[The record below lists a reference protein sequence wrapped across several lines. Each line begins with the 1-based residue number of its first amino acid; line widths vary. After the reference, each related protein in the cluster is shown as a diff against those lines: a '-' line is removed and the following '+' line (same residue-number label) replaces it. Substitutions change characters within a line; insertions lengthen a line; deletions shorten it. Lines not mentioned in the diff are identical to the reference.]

1 MSDWRKG
8 NMTSEMQAKRGCERW
23 GLLACMAAKL
33 AAYNPGTAI
42 NRLCQRPD
50 LAFAD
55 LDRLDAGAYDTA
67 CSAHTIKVA
76 RPGRDG

>member
-33 AAYNPGTAI
+33 AAYNLGTAI

-50 LAFAD
+50 LAFAI
-55 LDRLDAGAYDTA
+55 L
-67 CSAHTIKVA
+67 IV
-76 RPGRDG
+76 